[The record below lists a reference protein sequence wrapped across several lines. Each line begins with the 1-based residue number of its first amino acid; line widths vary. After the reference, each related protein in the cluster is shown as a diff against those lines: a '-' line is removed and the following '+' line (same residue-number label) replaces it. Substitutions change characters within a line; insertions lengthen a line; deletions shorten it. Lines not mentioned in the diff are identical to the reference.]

1 MAAFRHTPFV
11 CRGKSEVALE
21 YMPFFLFSRM
31 FLLLENERNEISFS
45 VMKFNETVVVDS

>member
-1 MAAFRHTPFV
+1 MAAFRHTLFV

-21 YMPFFLFSRM
+21 YMPFFYSVGCFFFSKTKGM
-31 FLLLENERNEISFS
+31 KYLS